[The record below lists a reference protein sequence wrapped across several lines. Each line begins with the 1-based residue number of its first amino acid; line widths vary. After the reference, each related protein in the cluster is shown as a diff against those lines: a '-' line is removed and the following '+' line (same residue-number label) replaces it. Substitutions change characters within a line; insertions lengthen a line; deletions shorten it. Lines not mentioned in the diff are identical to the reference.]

1 MKTFVKPLQGGLDGL
16 ERGLVD
22 VDVVQQLGQD
32 FSGRF
37 VASET
42 GIGKED
48 VQQEE
53 VPGLE
58 SGIIFGS
65 LES

>member
-1 MKTFVKPLQGGLDGL
+1 MKTFVKIFERGLDGL

-22 VDVVQQLGQD
+22 VDVVHQRGQD

-37 VASET
+37 VAAESE
-42 GIGKED
+42 IGKED

-58 SGIIFGS
+58 SGIVFGL

>member
-1 MKTFVKPLQGGLDGL
+1 MKTFVKIFERGLDGL
-16 ERGLVD
+16 ERDLVD

-32 FSGRF
+32 FSGQI
-37 VASET
+37 VAAES
-42 GIGKED
+42 GIGKQD

-65 LES
+65 RES